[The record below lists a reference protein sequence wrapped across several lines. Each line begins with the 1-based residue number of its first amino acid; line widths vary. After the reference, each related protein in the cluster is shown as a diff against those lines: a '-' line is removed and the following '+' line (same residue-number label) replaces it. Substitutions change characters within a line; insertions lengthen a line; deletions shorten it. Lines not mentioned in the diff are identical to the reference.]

1 MLAIPAV
8 VVLVGAVTLVVVLLH
23 TFRYGARLTGS
34 VLHVRGTLTSG
45 SADLSTA
52 QVWLDSEPE
61 YERAA
66 DGEGRRRTGR
76 RIPLLVAQ
84 NPSGRRIKL
93 RLRDLDGALLP
104 PRELTALAD
113 AVESGTRPEPEAA
126 EVATVL
132 RRLAHDPLGRLL

>member
-1 MLAIPAV
+1 M
-8 VVLVGAVTLVVVLLH
+8 
-23 TFRYGARLTGS
+23 
-34 VLHVRGTLTSG
+34 
-45 SADLSTA
+45 
-52 QVWLDSEPE
+52 
-61 YERAA
+61 
-66 DGEGRRRTGR
+66 
-76 RIPLLVAQ
+76 LVAQ

-113 AVESGTRPEPEAA
+113 AVESGTRPEPEGT